1 MPHAKKGLRLD
12 LRTLILV
19 LSALTAVTMLL
30 TSYFASYRVQ
40 RQLLID
46 HSLEANRVY
55 AAKLAAIT
63 DTFLGNALQQL
74 GFSAGVQAHNLNDA
88 PSLLAETERVLQQSI
103 AFNSTFLVDAQG
115 FLRAVSPAPLRH
127 LIGTHV
133 QTPGSQEALRERRP
147 LVSTPFL
154 SAANNLVVVLS
165 QPIFD
170 GQGKYL
176 GYVGGSV
183 YLRERNFLNSML
195 GEHYYKDGSY
205 LYVVDRNRRLLYHP
219 DTERVGTV
227 VEGNSLI
234 DQLPALSE
242 GTRQIHNSA
251 GVEMLVGF
259 ATVPSTGWG
268 VIAQQPLSQ
277 TVAPMRQLILN
288 VVLLSAPLALLGFLA
303 LWWFALA
310 ITRPLWQLAAGAL
323 ALDRPGTS
331 EHLHKV
337 RAWYFEAAELKR
349 ALLFGLNLLQ
359 ERIGRLNRDAQTDPL
374 TGLGNRR
381 SLEYNL
387 SLLKAEERN
396 FAAVVLDIDHFKRI
410 NDTYGHAVGDQ
421 ALRQLAELMR
431 SCCREVDVLC
441 RTGGEEFIMILPG
454 ASVEIATVVAQRL
467 RICVQDTPLAA
478 VGAITVSLGVAHWQ
492 SNSGSLPAEVLSEAD
507 AALYVAKQN
516 GRNQVQVA
524 RSGEAAHS

>member
-88 PSLLAETERVLQQSI
+88 PSLLAKTERVLQQSI

-205 LYVVDRNRRLLYHP
+205 LYVV
-219 DTERVGTV
+219 
-227 VEGNSLI
+227 
-234 DQLPALSE
+234 
-242 GTRQIHNSA
+242 
-251 GVEMLVGF
+251 
-259 ATVPSTGWG
+259 VP
-268 VIAQQPLSQ
+268 
-277 TVAPMRQLILN
+277 
-288 VVLLSAPLALLGFLA
+288 
-303 LWWFALA
+303 
-310 ITRPLWQLAAGAL
+310 
-323 ALDRPGTS
+323 
-331 EHLHKV
+331 
-337 RAWYFEAAELKR
+337 
-349 ALLFGLNLLQ
+349 
-359 ERIGRLNRDAQTDPL
+359 
-374 TGLGNRR
+374 
-381 SLEYNL
+381 
-387 SLLKAEERN
+387 
-396 FAAVVLDIDHFKRI
+396 
-410 NDTYGHAVGDQ
+410 
-421 ALRQLAELMR
+421 
-431 SCCREVDVLC
+431 
-441 RTGGEEFIMILPG
+441 
-454 ASVEIATVVAQRL
+454 
-467 RICVQDTPLAA
+467 
-478 VGAITVSLGVAHWQ
+478 
-492 SNSGSLPAEVLSEAD
+492 
-507 AALYVAKQN
+507 
-516 GRNQVQVA
+516 
-524 RSGEAAHS
+524 